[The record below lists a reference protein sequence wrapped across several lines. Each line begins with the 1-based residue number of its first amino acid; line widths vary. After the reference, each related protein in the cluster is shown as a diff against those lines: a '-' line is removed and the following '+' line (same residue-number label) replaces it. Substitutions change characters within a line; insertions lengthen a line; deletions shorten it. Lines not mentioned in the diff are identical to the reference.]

1 MAPGMIMVSQ
11 QMLQN
16 MQAKEEQAM
25 QAANVLKQQSAQA
38 NNALTNVCMCVSER
52 ERVRFVSGVHSR
64 HFPPPLLRPFINH
77 KWCIARFLFLLTD
90 WHCEMLERE
99 QEKAQRE
106 ALQQQVQ
113 ALNAQ
118 ILQLAAKEQA
128 TSDSLKQ
135 VNKES
140 FAQPQISNSI
150 TMDKLTIAT
159 ARLLLFLL
167 QVQY

>member
-1 MAPGMIMVSQ
+1 
-11 QMLQN
+11 
-16 MQAKEEQAM
+16 
-25 QAANVLKQQSAQA
+25 
-38 NNALTNVCMCVSER
+38 
-52 ERVRFVSGVHSR
+52 
-64 HFPPPLLRPFINH
+64 
-77 KWCIARFLFLLTD
+77 
-90 WHCEMLERE
+90 MLERE